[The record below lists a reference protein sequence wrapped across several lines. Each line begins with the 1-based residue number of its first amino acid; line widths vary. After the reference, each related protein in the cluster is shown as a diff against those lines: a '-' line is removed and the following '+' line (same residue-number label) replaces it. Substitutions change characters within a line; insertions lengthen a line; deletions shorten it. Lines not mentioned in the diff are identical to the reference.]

1 MFLLHRE
8 MYCVT
13 SDSANDLL
21 EGTMMPKARASN
33 ALTILGDV
41 RAPLATM
48 AGSATLLTVWRKR
61 LRSRH
66 ELSAL
71 SAEQMHDTGLD
82 PELVRQ
88 ESRKPFWKA

>member
-1 MFLLHRE
+1 

-13 SDSANDLL
+13 SDSAIDLL
-21 EGTMMPKARASN
+21 EGTMMPKTWASN
-33 ALTILGDV
+33 VLTTLGDV

-48 AGSATLLTVWRKR
+48 ASSATLLTVWRKR
-61 LRSRH
+61 LRSRY

>member
-1 MFLLHRE
+1 

-21 EGTMMPKARASN
+21 EGTMMAKSWASN
-33 ALTILGDV
+33 ALANLDDE
-41 RAPLATM
+41 RAPLVTM
-48 AGSATLLTVWRKR
+48 ASSATLLAVWRKR
-61 LRSRH
+61 LRSRR

-71 SAEQMHDTGLD
+71 SVEQMRDTGLD

-88 ESRKPFWKA
+88 ESRKPFWKP